1 MSVCNDVITNSRY
14 VISHDNIIVTTSLS
28 HDNII
33 VTTSLSHDNI
43 IVTTSQSVNECSVF
57 LNLKDS
63 TKITRCCTLR
73 RAKNTPTRSFVS
85 KSHCKQEV
93 DVR

>member
-1 MSVCNDVITNSRY
+1 MSVCNDVIANSRY
-14 VISHDNIIVTTSLS
+14 VI
-28 HDNII
+28 
-33 VTTSLSHDNI
+33 SHDNI

-57 LNLKDS
+57 LKLKDS
-63 TKITRCCTLR
+63 TKITRCCMLHH
-73 RAKNTPTRSFVS
+73 AKNTPTCSFVP